1 MEVPH
6 KKNPMVWGMYPYFR
20 KPPFDKIM
28 TSEATGYTLSSR
40 VSGCCTATA
49 TACDVL
55 GISLFFITC
64 STIFCNMSDTLS
76 KDCIHLRT
84 FFTAKTLSKYY
95 CIYWRILR
103 HRNSTFFYNMPHWP
117 QLLRNVS
124 GTLWIKYCITYQTI
138 TTKAKKQKT
147 HEFFLF
153 FWDIVDSMY
162 AKNKNSSFFCFWLLK
177 PYQTITTKEKHL
189 EFFCFLRYW
198 LIVCMQKNS
207 RLAVEINQKQTKPR
221 ENKKKIFWVKTKH
234 SPQSFVFLVS
244 QASPRLLAL
253 FFLFSK
259 VFAVLVILDIY
270 ILYKISEALMFT

>member
-1 MEVPH
+1 LILVVPAKHLSKLLGKLGKNSMKLLHFGFPTMEVPH

-95 CIYWRILR
+95 CIY
-103 HRNSTFFYNMPHWP
+103 
-117 QLLRNVS
+117 
-124 GTLWIKYCITYQTI
+124 
-138 TTKAKKQKT
+138 
-147 HEFFLF
+147 
-153 FWDIVDSMY
+153 
-162 AKNKNSSFFCFWLLK
+162 
-177 PYQTITTKEKHL
+177 
-189 EFFCFLRYW
+189 
-198 LIVCMQKNS
+198 
-207 RLAVEINQKQTKPR
+207 
-221 ENKKKIFWVKTKH
+221 
-234 SPQSFVFLVS
+234 
-244 QASPRLLAL
+244 
-253 FFLFSK
+253 
-259 VFAVLVILDIY
+259 
-270 ILYKISEALMFT
+270 

>member
-1 MEVPH
+1 MKLLHFGFPTMEVPH

-117 QLLRNVS
+117 QLLCNVS

-138 TTKAKKQKT
+138 TTKAK
-147 HEFFLF
+147 
-153 FWDIVDSMY
+153 
-162 AKNKNSSFFCFWLLK
+162 NKKHMSFFFV
-177 PYQTITTKEKHL
+177 
-189 EFFCFLRYW
+189 FLRYRW
-198 LIVCMQKNS
+198 
-207 RLAVEINQKQTKPR
+207 
-221 ENKKKIFWVKTKH
+221 
-234 SPQSFVFLVS
+234 
-244 QASPRLLAL
+244 
-253 FFLFSK
+253 
-259 VFAVLVILDIY
+259 
-270 ILYKISEALMFT
+270 